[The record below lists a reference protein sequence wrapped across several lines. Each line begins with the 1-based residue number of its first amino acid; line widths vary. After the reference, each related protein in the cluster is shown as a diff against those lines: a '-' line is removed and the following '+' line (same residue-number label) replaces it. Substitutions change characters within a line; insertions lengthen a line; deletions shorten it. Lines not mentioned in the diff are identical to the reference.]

1 MIIWTL
7 QKAAIL
13 NHIQQSGFYQP
24 DFSMSPFLWDK
35 PELAKPYARVLQA
48 FNRHNQTS
56 LPGLIFGFTA
66 SDNRCIYDLPTA
78 EDFCRH
84 MAPRM
89 DAIRSLWRNLTER
102 QNCVLMQLEYPDNIN
117 PVFIDIND
125 FQFLMP
131 PLHSLPSVHPGGR
144 RAVIRSDR
152 HWQNRPLCLS
162 QRNYPGTS
170 ALDHPREHSCLL

>member
-131 PLHSLPSVHPGGR
+131 PPAFPPLRTPRRTKGGYT
-144 RAVIRSDR
+144 I
-152 HWQNRPLCLS
+152 
-162 QRNYPGTS
+162 
-170 ALDHPREHSCLL
+170 